1 MKPLHL
7 FLALFSVTVLSSNFV
22 SSKFAL
28 AHFPPIYFTSLR
40 FFIAGLIL
48 VPFVKFPRGEMKRIF
63 TTAIISALN
72 FWLTIAGLA
81 HGLDIATCIITI
93 QLGVPVAC
101 VLSALLLHDPL
112 GKWRSLGMAIAF
124 VGIVIVAGA
133 PNAAGNPVGFLL
145 ALGGAV
151 SAGVLN
157 IALKKCQHIPA
168 WSLLGWMTF
177 FSGLQLLAL
186 SLMVEQGHWA
196 LLADMPKSAFFA
208 LAYTTLLTTIVAYG
222 LWCWLL
228 RHNPVSAIA
237 PISLLSPFIGT
248 ALGQWF
254 FHEELSDR
262 VLWGGLVVVLGV
274 AIIIIRRPALAVE

>member
-7 FLALFSVTVLSSNFV
+7 LLALFSVTVLSSNFV

-28 AHFPPIYFTSLR
+28 AYFPPIYFTALR
-40 FFIAGLIL
+40 FLFAGLIL
-48 VPFVKFPRGEMKRIF
+48 IPLVKFPRGEMKRIF
-63 TTAIISALN
+63 TTAIISGLN

-81 HGLDIATCIITI
+81 HGLSIATCIITI
-93 QLGVPVAC
+93 QLAVPVAC
-101 VLSALLLHDPL
+101 ILSAILLRDPL
-112 GKWRSLGMAIAF
+112 GIWRSAGMAVAF
-124 VGIVIVAGA
+124 IGIVIVAGA
-133 PNAAGNPVGFLL
+133 PNAAANPFGFML

-151 SAGVLN
+151 SGGVLN
-157 IALKKCQHIPA
+157 IALKKCEHIA
-168 WSLLGWMTF
+168 SWSLLAWMTL

-186 SLMVEQGHWA
+186 SLATETEQWE
-196 LLADMPKSAFFA
+196 LLTQMPATPFYA

-228 RHNPVSAIA
+228 RHNPVTSVA
-237 PISLLSPFIGT
+237 PFSLLSPFIGT

-262 VLWGGLVVVLGV
+262 VLWGGVVVVLGV
-274 AIIIIRRPALAVE
+274 AVIVLRRPKLAG

>member
-7 FLALFSVTVLSSNFV
+7 LLALFSVTVLSSNFV

-28 AHFPPIYFTSLR
+28 AHFPPVYFTALR
-40 FFIAGLIL
+40 FFFAGLVLI
-48 VPFVKFPRGEMKRIF
+48 PFVKFPRGEMRRIF

-81 HGLDIATCIITI
+81 HGLSIATCIITI
-93 QLGVPVAC
+93 QLAVPVAC
-101 VLSALLLHDPL
+101 ILSAILLRDPL
-112 GKWRSLGMAIAF
+112 GMWRSLGMAVAF
-124 VGIVIVAGA
+124 IGILMVAGA
-133 PNAAGNPVGFLL
+133 PNAADNPLGFMM

-151 SAGVLN
+151 SGGVLN
-157 IALKKCQHIPA
+157 IALKKCEHIA
-168 WSLLGWMTF
+168 SWSLLAWMTF

-186 SLMVEQGHWA
+186 SLATESRQWE
-196 LLADMPKSAFFA
+196 LLAQMPPTAFYA

-237 PISLLSPFIGT
+237 PFALLSPFIGT

-254 FHEELSDR
+254 FHEPLSDR
-262 VLWGGLVVVLGV
+262 VLAGGLVVVLGV
-274 AIIIIRRPALAVE
+274 AIIVLRRPRLAG